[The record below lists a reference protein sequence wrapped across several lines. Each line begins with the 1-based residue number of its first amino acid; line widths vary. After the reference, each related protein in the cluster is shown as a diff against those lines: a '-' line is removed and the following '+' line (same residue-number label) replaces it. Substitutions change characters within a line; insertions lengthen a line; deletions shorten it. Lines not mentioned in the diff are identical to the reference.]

1 MIFGDAGMYMRR
13 RNFFVLEWD
22 SSVISEALPGESHT
36 RRLNLDREPKE
47 DQRNDYSEVQLAK
60 LNWVTSRT
68 MGRGYFRNRGG
79 PNAMVSP
86 NSPAQHTWCR
96 SQSSAGDDSRKRNPL
111 SVGDSPCVFPSSCL
125 QFLEPWERPLGNPVP
140 LSPPRHALF
149 TS

>member
-1 MIFGDAGMYMRR
+1 MYMRR

-36 RRLNLDREPKE
+36 HRLNLDREPEE
-47 DQRNDYSEVQLAK
+47 DQRNDYSEVQLAE

-96 SQSSAGDDSRKRNPL
+96 SQSSAGDDSRKHNPGAHPSLCGRLPLCLPQQL
-111 SVGDSPCVFPSSCL
+111 STVSRTLGKAPWQSCTPQPS
-125 QFLEPWERPLGNPVP
+125 
-140 LSPPRHALF
+140 
-149 TS
+149 